1 MPTPPAKRR
10 KANPS
15 NTATTGTASFSIG
28 LVADVQY
35 ADKPDKVLEGRAR
48 YYRAAL
54 SRLRHAVTEC
64 NRADLVAVL
73 HLGDIVDGNC
83 SDAETSKDFSS
94 VLRAFGRLRHPALH
108 VIGNHCHDVG
118 RERLLRELRMESYY
132 EHSLAPGWR
141 LFVLDTTDVGIN
153 GSTAANVAEG
163 KRWLAANVGCAAH
176 ANGWNGGVGEAQL
189 LWLRRGLEQV
199 RAAGQHAI
207 VAGHMPLLAAAA
219 GPRHLV
225 CAPRKGL

>member
-1 MPTPPAKRR
+1 M
-10 KANPS
+10 
-15 NTATTGTASFSIG
+15 
-28 LVADVQY
+28 QY

-94 VLRAFGRLRHPALH
+94 VLRAFSRLRHPALH

-118 RERLLRELRMESYY
+118 RERLLREMATSPGATPSTSLRPSCEAHRLQQESAQ
-132 EHSLAPGWR
+132 LMQPGAAPG
-141 LFVLDTTDVGIN
+141 
-153 GSTAANVAEG
+153 S
-163 KRWLAANVGCAAH
+163 
-176 ANGWNGGVGEAQL
+176 
-189 LWLRRGLEQV
+189 
-199 RAAGQHAI
+199 
-207 VAGHMPLLAAAA
+207 PLP
-219 GPRHLV
+219 PRT
-225 CAPRKGL
+225 G